1 MPNCQIIQILVTYKI
16 KITLS
21 LSFFDVNWYF
31 TSYYLMNKKYSEIYK
46 VTKKY
51 KNSIIS
57 QHFFHLCQFFNVLP
71 CWLNADITSQIFL
84 KASNKIQNKIWIFK
98 WVINYYNVN
107 LPNKNMRPFLYD
119 YTLDDLT
126 NSSWW
131 LFVNAIV

>member
-1 MPNCQIIQILVTYKI
+1 MALHIIQILVTYKI

-71 CWLNADITSQIFL
+71 C
-84 KASNKIQNKIWIFK
+84 
-98 WVINYYNVN
+98 
-107 LPNKNMRPFLYD
+107 
-119 YTLDDLT
+119 
-126 NSSWW
+126 
-131 LFVNAIV
+131 